1 MNAGGQIRYVYTWCG
16 PQVGN
21 KCFRLPNLDSKMP
34 RAPRHQLSEAYMT
47 IKILKPNYHANL
59 THACYLDA
67 MFLTLLAQVPQD
79 GNVSC
84 VASTLSHRHC
94 QGVR

>member
-34 RAPRHQLSEAYMT
+34 RAPHQLSEAYMT
-47 IKILKPNYHANL
+47 IRILKPNYHANL

-67 MFLTLLAQVPQD
+67 MFLTL
-79 GNVSC
+79 
-84 VASTLSHRHC
+84 RHLPKSLKTAMC
-94 QGVR
+94 RALLRLFRTDIAKA